1 MARIRV
7 FTRAH
12 EGRGLGEIDTASHG
26 VCRAGE
32 RKVGGSRTDSILL
45 DEILPAVSAV
55 KVARQV
61 PAFAI
66 FHLLVWMLTERM
78 APLGFPMSLDVSG
91 LLLCTAVT

>member
-12 EGRGLGEIDTASHG
+12 EGRGLGEIDTASNG
-26 VCRAGE
+26 VYRSGE
-32 RKVGGSRTDSILL
+32 RKVGGSLTDSILL
-45 DEILPAVSAV
+45 DQILPAVRAV

-78 APLGFPMSLDVSG
+78 VPLGFPVCL
-91 LLLCTAVT
+91 

>member
-78 APLGFPMSLDVSG
+78 APLGFPMCL
-91 LLLCTAVT
+91 